1 MKIEDFRINLSFTI
15 EEINMMF
22 KLLEEIPYG
31 RVAGLIEELKKQV
44 DEQLVEPESF
54 DSDVDSDT
62 EHPL

>member
-1 MKIEDFRINLSFTI
+1 
-15 EEINMMF
+15 MMF
-22 KLLEEIPYG
+22 KFLEEIPYG
-31 RVAGLIEELKKQV
+31 RVAGLIEEIKKQV

>member
-22 KLLEEIPYG
+22 KFLEEIPYG

>member
-1 MKIEDFRINLSFTI
+1 MKIEDFRINLTFTI

-22 KLLEEIPYG
+22 KFLEEISYG
-31 RVAGLIEELKKQV
+31 RVAGLIEEIKKQV

>member
-22 KLLEEIPYG
+22 KFLEEIPYG

-54 DSDVDSDT
+54 DSDVESDT

>member
-22 KLLEEIPYG
+22 KFLEEIPYG

-54 DSDVDSDT
+54 DSDVDSDM

>member
-1 MKIEDFRINLSFTI
+1 MKIEDFRINLTFTI

-22 KLLEEIPYG
+22 KFLEEIPYG

-54 DSDVDSDT
+54 DSDVESDT

>member
-1 MKIEDFRINLSFTI
+1 MKIEDFRINLTFTI

-22 KLLEEIPYG
+22 KFLEEIPYG
-31 RVAGLIEELKKQV
+31 RVAGLIEEIKKQV